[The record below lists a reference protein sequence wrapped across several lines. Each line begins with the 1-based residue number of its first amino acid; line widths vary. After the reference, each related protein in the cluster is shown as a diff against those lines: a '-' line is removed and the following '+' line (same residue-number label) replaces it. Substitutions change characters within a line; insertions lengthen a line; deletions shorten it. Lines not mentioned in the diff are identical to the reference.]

1 MDDKDIS
8 GQVASG
14 MVMGCLTIVLL
25 ILFGPTLL
33 VVAIIFIDS
42 HWKTIVGS
50 LLLGALGIVLIRLS
64 LPFISQFYLKSIQ
77 PRLNQNYSSLRYFGL
92 VVAAFCIFMLFISC
106 MAISTMTR
114 PVVSEDVIF
123 ILHLTAI
130 LVFSLYLSLA
140 ESKLIKKKVGAE
152 IITLDGTS
160 WEEVSFLEEQKSVSS
175 DSSKN
180 LTIDNQ
186 ANPEGISIT
195 NQSTLYCYFC
205 TKKLGLK
212 SWRNS
217 GRYYCNVCRNK
228 FVG

>member
-1 MDDKDIS
+1 MDDKNIS

-25 ILFGPTLL
+25 ILFGPALL
-33 VVAIIFIDS
+33 VVAIVFIDS

-50 LLLGALGIVLIRLS
+50 LFLGVLGIVLIRIS
-64 LPFISQFYLKSIQ
+64 SPFISLFFLKKIQ
-77 PRLNQNYSSLRYFGL
+77 PRLNQNYSGLRYFGL
-92 VVAAFCIFMLFISC
+92 VVAAFCIFMLFIWSL
-106 MAISTMTR
+106 AISTMTR
-114 PVVSEDVIF
+114 PVVSGDVIF
-123 ILHLTAI
+123 FLHLTAI

-140 ESKLIKKKVGAE
+140 ESKLNKKIVGAE
-152 IITLDGTS
+152 TITLDGTG
-160 WEEVSFLEEQKSVSS
+160 WEEVFLLDEQKSVSL

-180 LTIDNQ
+180 LIIDNQ
-186 ANPEGISIT
+186 ANQEGISIT

-217 GRYYCNVCRNK
+217 GRYYCDICHDK
-228 FVG
+228 LIA